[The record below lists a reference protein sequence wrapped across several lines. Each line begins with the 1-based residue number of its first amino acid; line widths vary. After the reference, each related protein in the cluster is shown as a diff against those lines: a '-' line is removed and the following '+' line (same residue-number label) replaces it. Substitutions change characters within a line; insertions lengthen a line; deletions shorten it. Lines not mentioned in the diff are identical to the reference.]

1 MFVLFSNRLFFK
13 LVSDSSIVE
22 CRKALVEI
30 PSPKDHLA
38 NLELV
43 MRQQGCYETQKGLMS
58 SSINFILM
66 KKNFKFS
73 MYM

>member
-1 MFVLFSNRLFFK
+1 MV
-13 LVSDSSIVE
+13 D

-43 MRQQGCYETQKGLMS
+43 MRQQGCYETQKGHTHMS
-58 SSINFILM
+58 SSINYILM
-66 KKNFKFS
+66 KKSF
-73 MYM
+73 